1 MSVLINTQFVKA
13 AASKIDNYNNKIKT
27 DFSKVEK
34 SINKLNASWDGVASD
49 NVINIFQ
56 NIKKSY
62 CNNRFAVINNLVV
75 FLKNKV
81 NPDYE
86 ETETAIKN
94 AADYFK

>member
-49 NVINIFQ
+49 NAINIFQ